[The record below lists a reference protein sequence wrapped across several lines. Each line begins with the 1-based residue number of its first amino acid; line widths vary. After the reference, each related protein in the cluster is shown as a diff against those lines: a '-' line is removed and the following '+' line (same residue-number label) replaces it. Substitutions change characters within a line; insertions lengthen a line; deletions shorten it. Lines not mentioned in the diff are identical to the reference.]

1 MDWVIEK
8 DFMNAQ
14 NIGYNSFS
22 FTSPIFWLLSGDI
35 SISPFFIA
43 KKTSYRNSRFKPI
56 YNYEKSVKLKKPS
69 QTNTI
74 REMRNQTKTN
84 HQFAEVNTTALVRAL
99 KAMNFLMLQ
108 WLCPFPV
115 N

>member
-43 KKTSYRNSRFKPI
+43 KKPAI
-56 YNYEKSVKLKKPS
+56 E
-69 QTNTI
+69 I
-74 REMRNQTKTN
+74 AG
-84 HQFAEVNTTALVRAL
+84 HI
-99 KAMNFLMLQ
+99 
-108 WLCPFPV
+108 
-115 N
+115 